1 MLANFFEKTK
11 PINSLLVG
19 LLFCAGFFFYAFR
32 IHSLEISPKIF
43 FIWGGYFFSSFFFLL
58 LSGFV
63 SFQKKAVEQ
72 SLFIPLFVVLLFGMF
87 PQVYQPNGILFL
99 VFVLMLCYRKMT
111 SLDQKGGELS
121 KLFDSG
127 LLMGVALVFC
137 NWTLLYLVV
146 LYSAIFLFGK
156 VSFRNL
162 LAPLFG
168 LLLPSFFFFSYC
180 FLFDQLEYFFAQ
192 FLFEFS
198 VDFDFY
204 SSQKLWTP
212 LKICLFLSL
221 FSVIFNFRKIIVI
234 SDKFRLNYVLVL
246 VAFVMGLGIIALTPH
261 KNGTEFLFV
270 LLPTSI
276 LIAQLVES
284 ISKIWLRDLCVLGL
298 MLYSVTLFFRDW
310 SQ

>member
-19 LLFCAGFFFYAFR
+19 LLFCAGFFLYAFR

-180 FLFDQLEYFFAQ
+180 FLFDQLAPE
-192 FLFEFS
+192 
-198 VDFDFY
+198 
-204 SSQKLWTP
+204 
-212 LKICLFLSL
+212 SL
-221 FSVIFNFRKIIVI
+221 AII
-234 SDKFRLNYVLVL
+234 SGSNSNYVL
-246 VAFVMGLGIIALTPH
+246 F
-261 KNGTEFLFV
+261 
-270 LLPTSI
+270 
-276 LIAQLVES
+276 
-284 ISKIWLRDLCVLGL
+284 
-298 MLYSVTLFFRDW
+298 
-310 SQ
+310 

>member
-19 LLFCAGFFFYAFR
+19 LLFCAGFFLYAFR

-63 SFQKKAVEQ
+63 SFQKKAIEQ

-99 VFVLMLCYRKMT
+99 FFVLMLCYRKMT